1 MDMNKF
7 AMLKAIVRQKDY
19 VSVPEIK
26 AEFNVDDKEAEEMI
40 NKLAQ
45 AGAIQPYPIDG
56 VHFKVN
62 K

>member
-1 MDMNKF
+1 
-7 AMLKAIVRQKDY
+7 MLKAIVRQKDY

-26 AEFNVDDKEAEEMI
+26 AEFNVDDKVAEEMI